1 MTEPPN
7 PLLRDFPDQFET
19 ERLIIR
25 APRPGDAPAL
35 VEAVNASLE
44 HLRPWMPWAAQ
55 PAELEETEQRVR
67 LGAARW
73 LAREDLWLMLIR
85 KADDHWLGDSGRLV
99 GGSDRLVGG
108 SDRLVGGSGR
118 LVGGSGLHRINWRV
132 PHFEIGYWI
141 RADAEGQGYVTE
153 AVNGITAFAF
163 DVLGAERVM
172 IRCDSL
178 NTRSA
183 AVAERCG
190 YTFEGLMLHDDR
202 GVDGA
207 LRDTQV
213 YSLIRPE
220 WLARKEAPHA

>member
-1 MTEPPN
+1 MTDSPN
-7 PLLRDFPDQFET
+7 PLLLDFPDQFET

-35 VEAVNASLE
+35 MEAVNTSLE
-44 HLRPWMPWAAQ
+44 HLRPWMPWAAR
-55 PAELEETEQRVR
+55 PSELEETEQRVR

-85 KADDHWLGDSGRLV
+85 KADGHWL
-99 GGSDRLVGG
+99 
-108 SDRLVGGSGR
+108 
-118 LVGGSGLHRINWRV
+118 GGSGLHRINWRV

-141 RADAEGQGYVTE
+141 RASAEGQGYVTE
-153 AVNGITAFAF
+153 AVQGITAFAF
-163 DVLGAERVM
+163 DVLNAERVM

-190 YTFEGLMLHDDR
+190 YTFEGLMRHDDR

-207 LRDTQV
+207 LRDTRV

-220 WLARKEAPHA
+220 WLARKEMPHA

>member
-1 MTEPPN
+1 MAESHN
-7 PLLRDFPDQFET
+7 PLLLDFPDQFET

-35 VEAVNASLE
+35 VEAVNTSLD

-55 PAELEETEQRVR
+55 PSTLEETEQRLR

-85 KADDHWLGDSGRLV
+85 KADGHWL
-99 GGSDRLVGG
+99 GGSDRWLGG
-108 SDRLVGGSGR
+108 SDRWL
-118 LVGGSGLHRINWRV
+118 GGSGLHRINWRV

-141 RADAEGQGYVTE
+141 RASAEGQGYVTE

-190 YTFEGLMLHDDR
+190 YTFEGLMLHDSR
-202 GVDGA
+202 GVDDT
-207 LRDTQV
+207 LRDTRV

-220 WLARKEAPHA
+220 WLARKETPHA